1 MDKSLKRLSIA
12 FAALLMI
19 GLCGCSKV
27 EILSFNNTNNDDSKG
42 KGPTKADSEKTIE
55 EKSLEPVVAKKKVQ
69 GVKQVPVLTDNEE
82 STRESTPSKEAH
94 EGHDHH
100 HDHGLEIDAK
110 EVAKQESSKYPHFTR
125 EQKTQMVTEYCLRTQ
140 KTFDRYGWGQS
151 SCEDFAWQF
160 VRTSVK
166 GDPLLWRTYGEPATD
181 DEHTETTLIMC
192 GVHGDEITPIKFCY
206 DVLNYMEKISQGKVI
221 DPHTNKVAS
230 LKGKLVIIAP
240 LVNPDSYFKKRPTR
254 TNANGVDVNRNFPT
268 HDFKKYAMNSWIK
281 RYGRDKRRFP
291 GKQAMSE
298 PETIFQVNLIYRY
311 KPDKIISVHAPLTML
326 DYDGPASAH
335 TGGIVG
341 SRANQLLI
349 RMSEQAKGYRIKNYP
364 FFPGSLGN
372 YAGNERNIPTFTLE
386 LPTSDASKA
395 SSYWSLFKESIHSAI
410 MHEIKGEGFVALDQE
425 QNPYQKKKQ
434 SNN

>member
-1 MDKSLKRLSIA
+1 MVNGKNIVSIA
-12 FAALLMI
+12 LILGIATLWV
-19 GLCGCSKV
+19 GCSQVGIELLSKEGDKPKTTA
-27 EILSFNNTNNDDSKG
+27 EIKKENAEENEKDESLRPVLADKNAKG
-42 KGPTKADSEKTIE
+42 I
-55 EKSLEPVVAKKKVQ
+55 
-69 GVKQVPVLTDNEE
+69 KQVP
-82 STRESTPSKEAH
+82 A
-94 EGHDHH
+94 
-100 HDHGLEIDAK
+100 AK
-110 EVAKQESSKYPHFTR
+110 ESAKTEAKESSASQSDSSSKYPQFTR
-125 EQKTQMVTEYCLRTQ
+125 DEKTRLVTEYCEKTQ
-140 KTFDRYGWGQS
+140 KTFDRYGWGPS
-151 SCEDFAWQF
+151 SCEDFAWKF

-166 GDPLLWRTYGEPATD
+166 GEPLLWRTYGEPATD

-206 DVLNYMEKISQGKVI
+206 DVLDYMEKISAGKVI
-221 DPHTNKVAS
+221 DPHTKKTAS
-230 LKGKLVIIAP
+230 LKGKLVIVAP
-240 LVNPDSYFKKRPTR
+240 LVNPDSYFIRRPTR
-254 TNANGVDVNRNFPT
+254 TNANGIDVNRNFPT
-268 HDFKKYAMNSWIK
+268 HDFRKLAMKSWVE
-281 RYGRDKRRFP
+281 RYRKDKRRFP

-386 LPTSDASKA
+386 LPTSDPSKA
-395 SSYWSLFKESIHSAI
+395 ASYWSLFKESIHSAV

-425 QNPYQKKKQ
+425 ENPYSKKQ
-434 SNN
+434 KNN

>member
-1 MDKSLKRLSIA
+1 MGKGIKKASIA
-12 FAALLMI
+12 IAV
-19 GLCGCSKV
+19 GLTTLWVGCSQMDIKV
-27 EILSFNNTNNDDSKG
+27 LKKEEAKPSSK
-42 KGPTKADSEKTIE
+42 KASQTEQDE
-55 EKSLEPVVAKKKVQ
+55 SLQPVVAQKKNV
-69 GVKQVPVLTDNEE
+69 GVKQVPAPVAVVPTQEDTKLENEE
-82 STRESTPSKEAH
+82 NKE
-94 EGHDHH
+94 EG
-100 HDHGLEIDAK
+100 
-110 EVAKQESSKYPHFTR
+110 SKYPKFTW
-125 EQKTQMVTEYCLRTQ
+125 EEKSKLVTEYCERTQ
-140 KTFDRYGWGQS
+140 KSFDRYGWGQS

-160 VRTSVK
+160 VRTSVN
-166 GDPLLWRTYGEPATD
+166 GEPLLWRTYGEPATD

-206 DVLNYMEKISQGKVI
+206 DVLDYMEKISKGKVI
-221 DPHTNKVAS
+221 DPHTKKVAS
-230 LKGKLVIIAP
+230 LKGKLVIVAP
-240 LVNPDSYFKKRPTR
+240 LVNPDSYFKRKPTR
-254 TNANGVDVNRNFPT
+254 TNANGIDVNRNFPT
-268 HDFKKYAMNSWIK
+268 HDFRKLAMKSWID
-281 RYGRDKRRFP
+281 RYRRDKRRFP

-386 LPTSDASKA
+386 LPTSDPAKA
-395 SSYWSLFKESIHSAI
+395 SSYWNLFKESIHSAV
-410 MHEIKGEGFVALDQE
+410 MHEIRGEGFVALDQE
-425 QNPYQKKKQ
+425 ENPYKKTKQK
-434 SNN
+434 NN

>member
-1 MDKSLKRLSIA
+1 MTSLVLFPGCGQVDIA
-12 FAALLMI
+12 FIKSDSSKKEATNKEQGTQEVSPKNEEASKSQVASQEAA
-19 GLCGCSKV
+19 S
-27 EILSFNNTNNDDSKG
+27 ETSSSKG
-42 KGPTKADSEKTIE
+42 VMQVPASSAHHHHEVVSHQISEQDAQSEE
-55 EKSLEPVVAKKKVQ
+55 EKE
-69 GVKQVPVLTDNEE
+69 
-82 STRESTPSKEAH
+82 
-94 EGHDHH
+94 
-100 HDHGLEIDAK
+100 
-110 EVAKQESSKYPHFTR
+110 SKYPQFTWEEKAKIIKDYCQR
-125 EQKTQMVTEYCLRTQ
+125 TEE
-140 KTFDRYGWGQS
+140 TFTRYGWGQS
-151 SCEDFAWQF
+151 SCESYAWQF

-206 DVLNYMEKISQGKVI
+206 DVLEYLEKISQGKVT
-221 DPHTNKVAS
+221 DPHTNEVAS
-230 LKGKLVIIAP
+230 LKGKLVIVAP

-254 TNANGVDVNRNFPT
+254 TNANGIDVNRNFPT
-268 HDFKKYAMNSWIK
+268 HDFNKMAIKSWVNRYKK
-281 RYGRDKRRFP
+281 DKRRFP
-291 GKQAMSE
+291 GKKAMSE

-311 KPDKIISVHAPLTML
+311 RPDKIISVHAPLSML
-326 DYDGPASAH
+326 DYDGPASEH

-386 LPTSDASKA
+386 LPTSNPAKA
-395 SSYWSLFKESIHSAI
+395 SAYWSLFKESIHSAL
-410 MHEIKGEGFVALDQE
+410 MHEIRGKGFVALDQE
-425 QNPYQKKKQ
+425 QNPYSKKQQ